1 MERRLYFLI
10 PDRAQALDVV
20 DDLVRHGID
29 IEHMHAIGDQ
39 RTRMDGLPGAS
50 VRGSNAATTRL
61 QQLIWIANTTSFAI
75 ALVATVLVPVF
86 IGASWWLLLPVGIM
100 SANFLT
106 GLYLNTASNKGLSEF
121 RDIVAHGEILLVV
134 DVPELRAT
142 EVEED
147 IQRHYPEA
155 SIGNSPTWMAH
166 ATNLQ

>member
-20 DDLVRHGID
+20 DDLVKHGID

-50 VRGSNAATTRL
+50 VRSSNVATTRL
-61 QQLIWIANTTSFAI
+61 QGLIWIANTTVFAI
-75 ALVATVLVPVF
+75 AVVAMVLAPVF
-86 IGASWWLLLPVGIM
+86 IGASWWLLLPLGIM

-106 GLYLNTASNKGLSEF
+106 GLYLNNASNKELHEF
-121 RDIVAHGEILLVV
+121 RDVVAHGEILLVV
-134 DVPELRAT
+134 DAPEPRAT
-142 EVEED
+142 EVEQD

-155 SIGNSPTWMAH
+155 ATGNTPAWGAH
-166 ATNLQ
+166 ATTL